1 MKTPEHILQLSLF
14 TQKTYPGYWEMQS
27 SVSYIN
33 GYSEIW
39 GHTRIAPTDK
49 LQCECQLRSEAEVC
63 FRRILLPTQRPV
75 HANGLSVHRT
85 VGHDLQDD
93 ELELHAVR
101 RSHGHGAVPDRNV
114 VGFRWVAVEQYA
126 RHRCDDFFDLPFDRK
141 KWILQCQWDNTFKL
155 NKNLTF
161 ELRGFMQTPAIQ
173 GTYDL
178 KMVGTVDAGV
188 KWTFA
193 GDKATLSARCSD
205 IFNTSMPECN
215 LRYGGQDVRME
226 NSFYLRT
233 LTLNFSFRFGGYK
246 KKGNQGSGYFPV
258 QALNVR
264 PFCMFFRISDEP
276 LHTPSSKHKINRLR
290 MKNRL
295 PQNGKSFSAD

>member
-1 MKTPEHILQLSLF
+1 M
-14 TQKTYPGYWEMQS
+14 
-27 SVSYIN
+27 
-33 GYSEIW
+33 
-39 GHTRIAPTDK
+39 
-49 LQCECQLRSEAEVC
+49 
-63 FRRILLPTQRPV
+63 
-75 HANGLSVHRT
+75 
-85 VGHDLQDD
+85 
-93 ELELHAVR
+93 
-101 RSHGHGAVPDRNV
+101 
-114 VGFRWVAVEQYA
+114 
-126 RHRCDDFFDLPFDRK
+126 
-141 KWILQCQWDNTFKL
+141 QCQWDNTFKL
-155 NKNLTF
+155 NKNLAF

-233 LTLNFSFRFGGYK
+233 FTLNFSFRFGGY
-246 KKGNQGSGYFPV
+246 FPV
-258 QALNVR
+258 QALSVR
-264 PFCMFFRISDEP
+264 PFCMFFRISGEP

>member
-1 MKTPEHILQLSLF
+1 
-14 TQKTYPGYWEMQS
+14 
-27 SVSYIN
+27 
-33 GYSEIW
+33 
-39 GHTRIAPTDK
+39 
-49 LQCECQLRSEAEVC
+49 
-63 FRRILLPTQRPV
+63 
-75 HANGLSVHRT
+75 
-85 VGHDLQDD
+85 
-93 ELELHAVR
+93 
-101 RSHGHGAVPDRNV
+101 
-114 VGFRWVAVEQYA
+114 
-126 RHRCDDFFDLPFDRK
+126 
-141 KWILQCQWDNTFKL
+141 
-155 NKNLTF
+155 
-161 ELRGFMQTPAIQ
+161 MQTPAIQ

>member
-1 MKTPEHILQLSLF
+1 MVGIGHREYYSIGNYRKWAFYPQASLTYMKTPEHILQLSLS

-39 GHTRIAPTDK
+39 GTPG
-49 LQCECQLRSEAEVC
+49 LRPQTNYSVNANYVVKQKYV
-63 FRRILLPTQRPV
+63 FGAYFSLHPRPV

-101 RSHGHGAVPDRNV
+101 RSHGHGAVPGRKV

-246 KKGNQGSGYFPV
+246 KKEIKEVDTS
-258 QALNVR
+258 R
-264 PFCMFFRISDEP
+264 FR
-276 LHTPSSKHKINRLR
+276 H
-290 MKNRL
+290 
-295 PQNGKSFSAD
+295 

>member
-1 MKTPEHILQLSLF
+1 
-14 TQKTYPGYWEMQS
+14 MQS

-39 GHTRIAPTDK
+39 GTPG
-49 LQCECQLRSEAEVC
+49 LRPQTNYNVSANYVVKQKYVFGAYFSRTQDQFMQTAYQSTERLAMIYKMMNWNYTQYVGLMATVP
-63 FRRILLPTQRPV
+63 FR
-75 HANGLSVHRT
+75 
-85 VGHDLQDD
+85 VGTWWD
-93 ELELHAVR
+93 
-101 RSHGHGAVPDRNV
+101 S
-114 VGFRWVAVEQYA
+114 RWVAVEQYA

-155 NKNLTF
+155 NKNLAF

-178 KMVGTVDAGV
+178 KMVGTVDAGM

-233 LTLNFSFRFGGYK
+233 FTLNFSFRFGGYK
-246 KKGNQGSGYFPV
+246 KKEIKEVDTS
-258 QALNVR
+258 R
-264 PFCMFFRISDEP
+264 FR
-276 LHTPSSKHKINRLR
+276 H
-290 MKNRL
+290 
-295 PQNGKSFSAD
+295 